1 MSKNRKRYKDSEFN
15 LDMSYIT
22 ERVIAMGF
30 PGSGLN
36 SLVRNDVG
44 DIILYCKKYHD
55 LKIKIYNL
63 CNDKFVNP
71 NILQLDTPGI
81 DRKIRLAYFP
91 MMDHNP
97 GPIPIIFKFNID
109 AVLYLA

>member
-1 MSKNRKRYKDSEFN
+1 MVSKNRRRYKDTEFN

-44 DIILYCKKYHD
+44 EVILYCKKYHD
-55 LKIKIYNL
+55 LKIKIYN
-63 CNDKFVNP
+63 
-71 NILQLDTPGI
+71 
-81 DRKIRLAYFP
+81 RKIC
-91 MMDHNP
+91 
-97 GPIPIIFKFNID
+97 
-109 AVLYLA
+109 

>member
-1 MSKNRKRYKDSEFN
+1 MRYKDKDFN
-15 LDMSYIT
+15 LDLSYIT
-22 ERVIAMGF
+22 RRIIAMGY

-36 SLVRNDVG
+36 SLVRNNVDDVVN
-44 DIILYCKKYHD
+44 YCKKYHN

-71 NILQLDTPGI
+71 NVLQLDTPEGERNI
-81 DRKIRLAYFP
+81 KLAYFP

-97 GPIPIIFKFNID
+97 GPIPIILKFNID
-109 AVLYLA
+109 LILWLA